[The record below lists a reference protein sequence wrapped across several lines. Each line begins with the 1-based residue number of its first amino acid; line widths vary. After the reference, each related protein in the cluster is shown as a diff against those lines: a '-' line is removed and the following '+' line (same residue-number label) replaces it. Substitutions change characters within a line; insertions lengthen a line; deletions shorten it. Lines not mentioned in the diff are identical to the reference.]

1 MGWYPFAIL
10 LSQIEAVGL
19 LENAKKKNGAELG
32 VGYSKYSFF
41 LKMRIRLGTGF
52 KRTLLIYVIKKVF
65 IIDLS

>member
-1 MGWYPFAIL
+1 M

-19 LENAKKKNGAELG
+19 LENAKKNGAELG

-41 LKMRIRLGTGF
+41 LKMLIRLGTVF
-52 KRTLLIYVIKKVF
+52 KCTLLIYVIKKVF

>member
-1 MGWYPFAIL
+1 M

-19 LENAKKKNGAELG
+19 LENAQKNGAELG

-41 LKMRIRLGTGF
+41 LKMLIRLGTVF
-52 KRTLLIYVIKKVF
+52 KCTLLIYVIKKVF

>member
-1 MGWYPFAIL
+1 M

-19 LENAKKKNGAELG
+19 LENAKKNGAELG